1 MIEDLEPESFPE
13 AVALWRKTGLTRPW
27 NDPMADLKRAIEG
40 ETSTVL
46 AACSEAGVSETPV
59 SETPVSETPV
69 SGAAASEK
77 AARVLLGTAMVGH
90 DGHRAWVYY
99 VAVSP
104 DHRGQGVGRAL
115 MHACEEW
122 VRARG
127 IPKIQ
132 LMVRH
137 TNPGVIEFYKALGY
151 VDAETTVLGRFL

>member
-1 MIEDLEPESFPE
+1 MIEDLEPEMFPD

-27 NDPMADLKRAIEG
+27 NDPMADLKRAVEG
-40 ETSTVL
+40 ATSTVL
-46 AACSEAGVSETPV
+46 AACSESGVSETTPSDPAV
-59 SETPVSETPV
+59 SDP
-69 SGAAASEK
+69 AASEK

-99 VAVSP
+99 VAVRP